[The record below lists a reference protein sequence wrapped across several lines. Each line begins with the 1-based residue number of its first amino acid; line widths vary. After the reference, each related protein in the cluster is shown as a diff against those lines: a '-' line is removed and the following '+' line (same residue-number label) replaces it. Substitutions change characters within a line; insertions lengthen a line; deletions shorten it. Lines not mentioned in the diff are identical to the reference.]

1 MRRSWWIAVAAA
13 NALYRRRRRQPV
25 VRLPQVEEQ
34 PETTEDQT
42 HETPAAAPTE
52 TPEDVT
58 LEAPAAAQPM
68 PETRA
73 VSNDMQLLAQ
83 GQPMEGQVNDD
94 VSSTTALAQDKTDQ
108 PPLETNKTARR
119 PVAGGVARKYISH
132 AWRHHHVALE
142 TTRACRHAME
152 IPLQAMDIE
161 HEDDQAE
168 GVNDRLD
175 LDASRA
181 RSNES
186 LAVEIPIDTPS
197 VLPSKR
203 AVSTLH
209 EGCDQSP
216 RSTHIESR

>member
-1 MRRSWWIAVAAA
+1 MVNTFLVAIDTSKYT
-13 NALYRRRRRQPV
+13 LCPQE
-25 VRLPQVEEQ
+25 RLQE
-34 PETTEDQT
+34 
-42 HETPAAAPTE
+42 
-52 TPEDVT
+52 
-58 LEAPAAAQPM
+58 
-68 PETRA
+68 
-73 VSNDMQLLAQ
+73 N
-83 GQPMEGQVNDD
+83 ND

-181 RSNES
+181 TR
-186 LAVEIPIDTPS
+186 LAVLLMRLGRVD
-197 VLPSKR
+197 R
-203 AVSTLH
+203 
-209 EGCDQSP
+209 
-216 RSTHIESR
+216 

>member
-1 MRRSWWIAVAAA
+1 MRAAVAAA

-142 TTRACRHAME
+142 TTR
-152 IPLQAMDIE
+152 
-161 HEDDQAE
+161 
-168 GVNDRLD
+168 VDRRLFFD
-175 LDASRA
+175 SDVA
-181 RSNES
+181 
-186 LAVEIPIDTPS
+186 
-197 VLPSKR
+197 
-203 AVSTLH
+203 
-209 EGCDQSP
+209 
-216 RSTHIESR
+216 